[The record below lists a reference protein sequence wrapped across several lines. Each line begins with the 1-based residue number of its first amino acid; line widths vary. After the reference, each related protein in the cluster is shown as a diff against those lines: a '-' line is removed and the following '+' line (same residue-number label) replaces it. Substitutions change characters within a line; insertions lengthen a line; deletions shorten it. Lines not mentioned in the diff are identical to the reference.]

1 MATQNLG
8 RVGLVLKGEW
18 DSATSYTALDVV
30 SHDGNAWAAKQNSTN
45 VEPTTGNSDFWQL
58 FSNNADLVAT
68 VQGYKEDAASSAAA
82 AAASAQYGEDA
93 FNAIAHTFD
102 PGVDYTAGK
111 YVWYNGELYRF
122 NVDHPAGAWIGTDAA
137 RYTATDE
144 FSLIQQ
150 ALDTKADAAEVADLK
165 SALNGM
171 STATAEDVGKALK
184 AKTVSGGKVT
194 EWEFGE
200 TGVAVDPTLSV
211 EGKAADAKATGDA
224 INDLDG
230 EVFYQQSGISEQV
243 ALKEHSTTKA
253 IGDQGIVDR
262 NSNVYAFL
270 LQNATKI
277 TLWAQPSSARSA
289 FYAFFDGV
297 ESIAECD
304 NATNLIE
311 VRSGYPDRQTI
322 EVEVPSKNCLL
333 CINSVPREPQIY
345 IVEKNLSNIDRI
357 DDEIA
362 ELNGGFDGIDQRLDN
377 IETGLIEALP
387 EQQVLPSGVSI
398 MSWTP
403 RDAKALTDSDLCIT
417 NGQKAAYSGTA
428 TKFEFKTSPFQHGF
442 ACRAVLFQ
450 FRLNGDTY
458 EEIYREVFVPD
469 GDNHGSF
476 AINIPVEAGDVFGIG
491 GSVGVA
497 QRIDYGK
504 TLKTTFTDAVVTF
517 TASELAGAS
526 EYIEAIYDVTITP
539 STEIAKKEQ
548 ISATGLPISLLRE
561 LDIGYGCGK
570 NLIDT
575 SKVVMAYIT
584 ENGVA
589 RSTSYLLALAKV
601 KPNTIYAL
609 SRGDNLIGFYG
620 NAVDGFFD
628 ADGNFLFAINEKDMQ
643 LTQEMERCF
652 TTPSNC
658 YYVAIQ
664 LKGRVGLSVGA
675 YNFDT
680 TATTQLEIGNHN
692 TPYEPYKKT
701 VTAVKNVPI
710 VQHLPTASDYVYDA
724 PINLVVL
731 GDSISSDARDSQL
744 QSLGHWFY
752 PMREKYSFISSFN
765 LGVGGATWTHTSNTA
780 QTLDYDSKSDSNVV
794 ANQIDRLFSNITN
807 GLQPVPD
814 VVFIHC
820 GINDRGR
827 ALDGDTGTNY
837 GDPDTVFDGSV
848 SYENLPYGDTKLQN
862 MCGAIRFCIEKIW
875 RTYPYVKIV
884 LTTPLR
890 TSGGAPNSNV
900 KIKALN
906 ETIKACAAYL
916 AVPVLDLGYES
927 HVYSPLASNYLSD
940 GLHPDIDH
948 GGKMLADMIGH
959 YLISKFG
966 GKPFFNLHSIT

>member
-1 MATQNLG
+1 MPDIKVNCIVNCNIKLSEPTKEIFLSTPLAYNNTLAHAMRVTVYNDDGTEADLTGVGVTGVFLRADDNAVDPINGDIVEGASGVNNIAEIILPASCYIVPGRFTFSMNLTAGNATRTALWVEGHVKRNTSGTIIDPGTPVGNIEQAIGNANSAASAANAAAETATQ
-8 RVGLVLKGEW
+8 
-18 DSATSYTALDVV
+18 
-30 SHDGNAWAAKQNSTN
+30 
-45 VEPTTGNSDFWQL
+45 
-58 FSNNADLVAT
+58 
-68 VQGYKEDAASSAAA
+68 AAA
-82 AAASAQYGEDA
+82 AAQDVVDNVEGE
-93 FNAIAHTFD
+93 
-102 PGVDYTAGK
+102 VD
-111 YVWYNGELYRF
+111 
-122 NVDHPAGAWIGTDAA
+122 
-137 RYTATDE
+137 
-144 FSLIQQ
+144 
-150 ALDTKADAAEVADLK
+150 DLK
-165 SALNGM
+165 SALN
-171 STATAEDVGKALK
+171 EL
-184 AKTVSGGKVT
+184 
-194 EWEFGE
+194 
-200 TGVAVDPTLSV
+200 
-211 EGKAADAKATGDA
+211 DA
-224 INDLDG
+224 
-230 EVFYQQSGISEQV
+230 EVFYQKSGISEQV
-243 ALKEHSTTKA
+243 ALKEHSNTKKINA
-253 IGDQGIVDR
+253 QGIADGD
-262 NSNVYAFL
+262 SNVYAFL

-277 TLWAQPSSARSA
+277 TLWAQPASAGSSY
-289 FYAFFDGV
+289 YAFFEGA

-311 VRSGYPDRQTI
+311 VRNGYPDRTTI

-345 IVEKNLSNIDRI
+345 IIKKILSNIDRI

-362 ELNGGFDGIDQRLDN
+362 DLNGSLDGIDQRLDT
-377 IETGLIEALP
+377 IETGLVEELP
-387 EQQVLPSGVSI
+387 EQQILPSGVSI
-398 MSWTP
+398 MLWNP
-403 RDAKALTDSDLCIT
+403 RDGKDLADNDLCIT

-428 TKFEFKTSPFQHGF
+428 TKFEFKTSPIEHGF
-442 ACRAVLFQ
+442 ACRVVLFQ

-458 EEIYREVFVPD
+458 EEVYREVFVPN

-491 GSVGVA
+491 GSVGIA

-504 TLKTTFTDAVVTF
+504 TFKTTFSDADATF
-517 TASELAGAS
+517 TASELAGAN
-526 EYIEAIYDVTITP
+526 EYMEPIYNVTITP

-570 NLIDT
+570 NILDT
-575 SKVVMAYIT
+575 SKTVMAYIT
-584 ENGVA
+584 STGVA
-589 RSTSYLLALAKV
+589 RSTSYSLALARV
-601 KPNTIYAL
+601 EPNTIYAL
-609 SRGDNLIGFYG
+609 SRGDKLIGFYG
-620 NAVDGFFD
+620 SAVNGFFD
-628 ADGNFLFAINEKDMQ
+628 ADGNFLSAINETDMQ

-664 LKGRVGLSVGA
+664 LKGRVGLSVGD
-675 YNFDT
+675 YSFDA

-692 TPYEPYKKT
+692 TPYEPYKKS
-701 VTAVKNVPI
+701 VTAIKNTPI
-710 VQHLPTASDYVYDA
+710 IQRVPTASDYVYDA

-752 PMREKYSFISSFN
+752 PMREKYSFISSYN

-807 GLQPVPD
+807 DLQPVPD
-814 VVFIHC
+814 VVLIHC

-890 TSGGAPNSNV
+890 TAGGVPSGNA

-927 HVYSPLASNYLSD
+927 HVYSPFASNYLSD
-940 GLHPDIDH
+940 GLHPDINH
-948 GGKMLADMIGH
+948 GGKMLADTIGH
-959 YLISKFG
+959 YLITKFG
-966 GKPFFNLHSIT
+966 GKPFFNLHNVI